1 MTHLK
6 LSLDRK
12 KCPKK
17 FRLQFWS
24 INDGL
29 LTSTAVQKWKTRSLL
44 SKWPVVNIIWPQV
57 ITHAASCRSTDCS
70 GANKSIYLSLQYPRH
85 WTSNCM
91 PVWPIIRSYKLKL
104 LKKICILIMQ
114 KTRLKNLLKSYINS
128 PSSCWNYDSNF
139 SVYKTKTYSLFI
151 FICN

>member
-1 MTHLK
+1 MYRVWPRIDNSFNCVKVWFFLNINLSVLTFSSDPFEI

-91 PVWPIIRSYKLKL
+91 TVWPIIRS
-104 LKKICILIMQ
+104 
-114 KTRLKNLLKSYINS
+114 
-128 PSSCWNYDSNF
+128 
-139 SVYKTKTYSLFI
+139 
-151 FICN
+151 